1 MKSILIVKTSAIGD
15 LVHTFP
21 VLEYLR
27 KRFPDAQID
36 WVVERGGHSLVAAH
50 PLIDEALCIDTKR
63 WRGSLHKKETRQE
76 VRAFFQKLGSKE
88 YDLLIDLQGNC
99 KSGLITWKARAKT
112 KVGFGFKSVAEKP
125 NCLVTNVRYN
135 PSPALSVRA
144 RNLNLVQS
152 HMQDQE
158 SFSSSGT
165 VLKITDE
172 EKRRLEAWVKRA
184 KQSRA
189 RSLMVSFGSKWP
201 NKQLKE
207 EHLKELLQRIN
218 GNLRPFFFFISG
230 NAEEKKVA
238 DAFASL
244 FPEASL
250 SIDKLSLPLWQA
262 LMSETSGVLA
272 VDSAA
277 LHLCGTTST
286 PSFSVFGP
294 SSSFYYKPDGE
305 RHVAIQGSCPYG
317 RTFAKRCPILRSC
330 KTASCIRD
338 LEVDALFT
346 PFLAW
351 WQAHVL

>member
-36 WVVERGGHSLVAAH
+36 WVVERGGHSLIAAH
-50 PLIDEALCIDTKR
+50 PLLNQALCIDTKE
-63 WRGSLHKKETRQE
+63 WRRSPLKSWNEMRT
-76 VRAFFQKLGSKE
+76 FFQKLASKE

-99 KSGLITWKARAKT
+99 KSGLITWRARAKT
-112 KVGFGFKSVAEKP
+112 KIGFGFKSVAEKP
-125 NCLVTNVRYN
+125 NCLVTNMRYN
-135 PSPALSVRA
+135 PPSTLSVRA

-152 HMQDQE
+152 HLQDKE
-158 SFSSSGT
+158 NFLSSGT
-165 VLKITDE
+165 VLKISE
-172 EKRRLEAWVKRA
+172 EERKRLQEWVKKA
-184 KQSRA
+184 KHTRA
-189 RSLMVSFGSKWP
+189 RSLMVCFGSKWP

-207 EHLKELLQRIN
+207 ESLKALLERIN
-218 GNLRPFFFFISG
+218 SKLRPFFFFISG
-230 NAEEKKVA
+230 SSEEKRVA
-238 DAFASL
+238 DELASL

-250 SIDKLSLPLWQA
+250 SVDKLSLPLWQA

-277 LHLCGTTST
+277 LHICGTTST

-294 SSSFYYKPDGE
+294 SSSTYYKPDGE
-305 RHVAIQGSCPYG
+305 KHVAIQGSCPYK
-317 RTFAKRCPILRSC
+317 RTFEKRCPILRSC

-338 LEVDALFT
+338 LEADALFT